1 MRMSARVWVA
11 ALVLV
16 ALVALF
22 VPFVPQTQA
31 SGQFFAAHYQRTA
44 DVSPTYY
51 VFHCGAY
58 INSQIAAQI
67 GSGYSGFYQISKGY
81 SFSCNYN
88 VQ

>member
-1 MRMSARVWVA
+1 MSMSAKIWIM

-31 SGQFFAAHYQRTA
+31 SGQFLTAHYQRTA

-51 VFHCGAY
+51 LFHCGAY
-58 INSQIAAQI
+58 VNSQIATQL
-67 GSGYSGFYQISKGY
+67 GTGYTGFYQLSKGY
-81 SFSCNYN
+81 TFTCSYN

>member
-1 MRMSARVWVA
+1 MKTSSKKWI
-11 ALVLV
+11 ALLALV

-31 SGQFFAAHYQRTA
+31 SGQFLTAHLQRTA

-51 VFHCGAY
+51 IFHCGAY
-58 INSQIAAQI
+58 MNSQIATQI
-67 GSGYSGFYQISKGY
+67 GLGYTGFYQLSKGH
-81 SFSCNYN
+81 SFACSYN